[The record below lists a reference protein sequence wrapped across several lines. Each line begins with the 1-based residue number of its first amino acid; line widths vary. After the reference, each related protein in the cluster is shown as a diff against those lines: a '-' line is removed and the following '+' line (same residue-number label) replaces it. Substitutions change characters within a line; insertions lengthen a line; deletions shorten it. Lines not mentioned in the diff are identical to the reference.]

1 MDYFKLRVYFCHFNV
16 LHTFFILRREQR
28 NCIMHKFVFQ
38 VQYGLHNEVISTGL
52 EKVMQIPNL

>member
-1 MDYFKLRVYFCHFNV
+1 
-16 LHTFFILRREQR
+16 
-28 NCIMHKFVFQ
+28 MHKFVFQ